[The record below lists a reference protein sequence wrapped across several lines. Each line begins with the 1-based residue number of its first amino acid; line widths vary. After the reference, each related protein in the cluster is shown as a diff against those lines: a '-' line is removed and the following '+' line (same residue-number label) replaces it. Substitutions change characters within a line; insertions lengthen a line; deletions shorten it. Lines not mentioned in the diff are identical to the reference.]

1 MLSPEQQTFETH
13 VRRVPTPFAAGALF
27 GLAAVLYGIYSA
39 VTGPSIDSAVALLSS
54 MGLMV
59 AIASARTNALR
70 VQDRIIRLE
79 MHVRLRHLLPADLQ
93 SRIGELTLAQLV
105 SLRFASDA
113 ELPALTRRVLDEKLT
128 DRKAI
133 KQLITNWQADSLR
146 V

>member
-1 MLSPEQQTFETH
+1 MPAPEQQTFETH
-13 VRRVPTPFAAGALF
+13 VRRVPTAYAAGALF
-27 GLAAVLYGIYSA
+27 ALAGVLYGIYSV

-54 MGLMV
+54 MALM
-59 AIASARTNALR
+59 AAMAFARTNALR

-79 MHVRLRHLLPADLQ
+79 MQVRLRHLLPADLQ
-93 SRIGELTLAQLV
+93 SRVGELTLAQLV

>member
-1 MLSPEQQTFETH
+1 MPAPEQQTFETH
-13 VRRVPTPFAAGALF
+13 VRRVPTAYAAGTLVALA
-27 GLAAVLYGIYSA
+27 GVVCGIDSV

-54 MGLMV
+54 MALMV
-59 AIASARTNALR
+59 AMAFARTNALR

-79 MHVRLRHLLPADLQ
+79 MQVRLRHLLPADLQ

-128 DRKAI
+128 DRKVI

>member
-1 MLSPEQQTFETH
+1 MPSPEQQTFETH
-13 VRRVPTPFAAGALF
+13 VRRVPTAYAAGALF
-27 GLAAVLYGIYSA
+27 ALAGVFYGIYSV

-54 MGLMV
+54 IALML
-59 AIASARTNALR
+59 AIAFTRNNALR

-79 MHVRLRHLLPADLQ
+79 MQVRLRHLLPADLQ
-93 SRIGELTLAQLV
+93 SRIGELTLSQSV

-128 DRKAI
+128 DRKTI
-133 KQLITNWQADSLR
+133 KKLITSWQADSLR